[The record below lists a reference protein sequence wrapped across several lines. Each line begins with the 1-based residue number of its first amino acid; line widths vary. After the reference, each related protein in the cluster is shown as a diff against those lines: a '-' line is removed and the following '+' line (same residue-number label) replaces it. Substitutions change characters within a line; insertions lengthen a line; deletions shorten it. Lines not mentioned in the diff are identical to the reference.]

1 MLLFVQE
8 ELKRL
13 EKELELD
20 STSRALY
27 RLESQLSAIRGEGEQ
42 EGEGGNT
49 SSLLLQASHI
59 HDVSVDECSS
69 SNNSNSCSPTPKK
82 VLLVTPL
89 KRGPSA
95 SSTPS
100 RGGGS
105 IGEELQEIVAGG
117 GLPSPLC
124 EKGEPKVPL
133 LTELTRWQ
141 EAVRRAIIEE
151 VEPAVSGRLMSALNR
166 AMETIRRELV
176 VRLQQTGAEEEEE
189 QLRVEVE
196 ELRAQLAAERE
207 ERQREARRLDDVD
220 MVEARLA
227 EMAALLQVS

>member
-69 SNNSNSCSPTPKK
+69 SNNSNSPTPKK

-95 SSTPS
+95 SSTPT

-133 LTELTRWQ
+133 LQEMTRWQ

>member
-1 MLLFVQE
+1 MGV
-8 ELKRL
+8 
-13 EKELELD
+13 
-20 STSRALY
+20 A
-27 RLESQLSAIRGEGEQ
+27 
-42 EGEGGNT
+42 GNT

-133 LTELTRWQ
+133 LQEMTRWQ